1 MPSIVGY
8 SMPTPK
14 KRQAGKQKSAYVLVG
29 NPAKKAAPR
38 QLENTLYD
46 AKRMIGKTFNDP
58 YIQELKKAWPFE
70 VVEGEKQRPMF
81 KIKSPDGED
90 RLLNPEEVQ
99 AKVLE
104 TLKKSATN
112 KLKIPENQK
121 MNCVITVPAYF
132 NDSQKQSTM
141 QDAKIAGLECQA
153 IINEPTAAAI
163 AFTCQ
168 VDQENEGPRKLCI
181 FDFGGGTFDVSI
193 LTITNRKIEVKAIE
207 GDNQL
212 GGQDI
217 DHKLCTYLIEKIKE
231 ENDGKDISTGKNGK
245 KNVQKLR

>member
-1 MPSIVGY
+1 M
-8 SMPTPK
+8 
-14 KRQAGKQKSAYVLVG
+14 G

-58 YIQELKKAWPFE
+58 YIQEMKKAWPFE

-132 NDSQKQSTM
+132 NDS
-141 QDAKIAGLECQA
+141 
-153 IINEPTAAAI
+153 
-163 AFTCQ
+163 
-168 VDQENEGPRKLCI
+168 
-181 FDFGGGTFDVSI
+181 
-193 LTITNRKIEVKAIE
+193 
-207 GDNQL
+207 
-212 GGQDI
+212 
-217 DHKLCTYLIEKIKE
+217 
-231 ENDGKDISTGKNGK
+231 
-245 KNVQKLR
+245 